1 MQGSSSRQCP
11 ELTQL
16 PTDRATRL
24 CHRRKGLRR
33 MGVTDGV
40 VAVWS
45 DEPVQRS
52 ALQLTDQKY
61 KQSFYGTMSYVPAW
75 VRGLGLRA

>member
-1 MQGSSSRQCP
+1 
-11 ELTQL
+11 
-16 PTDRATRL
+16 
-24 CHRRKGLRR
+24 